1 MRVCV
6 TDDRHLER
14 GEGREKGCVRVCV
27 TDDRHLE
34 RGEGERERGCACV
47 CNR

>member
-1 MRVCV
+1 MCV

-14 GEGREKGCVRVCV
+14 GEGGREKGCVRVCV

-34 RGEGERERGCACV
+34 RGERKGVCV
-47 CNR
+47 CV

>member
-14 GEGREKGCVRVCV
+14 GEGGERKGVCVCV

-34 RGEGERERGCACV
+34 RGERKGVCV
-47 CNR
+47 CV